1 MTVKSVQDTKV
12 MKYILWFDELDKSSI
27 NLAGGKGANLGE
39 MVAIKLPIPG
49 GFVVTTAAFEHF
61 IKMNRLDSKINE
73 LVRACKVD
81 DIEKLNET
89 SKRIKR
95 RIMEADC
102 PLSVKQEITR
112 AYKEMSYSRDIR
124 IPAILGLI
132 SAGREMAIVAVRSSA
147 TTEDLATA
155 SFAGQQASFLN
166 VKGVKY
172 LLDAIKRCW
181 ASLYESRAIFYRA
194 KKGFK
199 SSSIAVIIQ
208 RMINADKAGVTF
220 TVHPSTGENV
230 IVHEACWG
238 LGESLVL
245 GKITPDRYIISKEDG
260 KIIKKEIGMK
270 ETMHIRDIGTERTVE
285 IRVPEEKR
293 NMQILSERELAGL
306 TKYAIAIEEHYGT
319 PQDIEWAVRGSKIYI
334 LQTRPVTTVPKKKI
348 VAKKDVG
355 KIKEEIFLKGIA
367 ASPGIASGPVK
378 IISSTEDAGKIVKGD
393 VLVAEM
399 TSPDLVPTMSKCV
412 AIVTEKGGTTS
423 HAAIVS
429 REMGIP
435 CIVGTKDATQKL
447 KDGSI
452 VTVDGTSGVIYKGK
466 VELGAEAEARVA
478 EVGEDKEYVTVKPSE
493 KEKVEEI
500 EKLEEME
507 RELEDHIETMEEEIK
522 KPLEKPKTK
531 QKQKTKTKVYMN
543 LGVPEKIDEYKQLPF
558 EGIGLMRIEFIIAG
572 LGTHPNALIDA
583 GLEQKY
589 MDAIAAGIEKVAAA
603 ISPRPVV
610 VRFSDLKTNEYRN
623 LKGGEKYEP
632 QEANP
637 MMGWRGASRY
647 VTPEFEEAFRLEC
660 RAVKKV
666 RGCYKNVWVMVPFV
680 RTTDELKKCLKI
692 MEEEGLKRGV
702 DELKIWIMVEIPSVI
717 FLAAEF
723 AKLCDGLSIGSND
736 LTQFIL
742 GVDRDSEILGNLG
755 YFNEQ
760 NKAVKI
766 AIKQLIRD
774 TQGSGCTVSICGQAP
789 SVYPEFTKFLIKEGI
804 DSISVNPDAVEKTRE
819 LVRKFTSP

>member
-1 MTVKSVQDTKV
+1 MIVKSAQDSKV

-81 DIEKLNET
+81 DTEKLNET

-112 AYKEMSYSRDIR
+112 AYNELSVSRDIK

-194 KKGFK
+194 KKGFEH
-199 SSSIAVIIQ
+199 SSIAVIIQ
-208 RMINADKAGVTF
+208 RMINAEKAGVTF

-230 IVHEACWG
+230 VVHEACWG

-245 GKITPDRYIISKEDG
+245 GKITPDRYIISKGDNALVE
-260 KIIKKEIGMK
+260 KEIGLK
-270 ETMHIRDIGTERTVE
+270 ETMHIRDIGTERTIE

-293 NMQILSERELAGL
+293 SAQVLTDRELAGL
-306 TKYAIAIEEHYGT
+306 TKYAITLEEHYNA
-319 PQDIEWAVRGSKIYI
+319 PQDIEWAIKGSRIYI
-334 LQTRPVTTVPKKKI
+334 LQTRPVTTVPKKEVMGKKKI
-348 VAKKDVG
+348 AG

-367 ASPGIASGPVK
+367 ASPGVVSGPVK
-378 IISSTEDAGKIVKGD
+378 IIGSTKDAGKIVKGD

-435 CIVGTKDATQKL
+435 CIVGTKDATQKM

-452 VTVDGTSGVIYKGK
+452 VTVDGTNGVI
-466 VELGAEAEARVA
+466 
-478 EVGEDKEYVTVKPSE
+478 
-493 KEKVEEI
+493 
-500 EKLEEME
+500 
-507 RELEDHIETMEEEIK
+507 
-522 KPLEKPKTK
+522 
-531 QKQKTKTKVYMN
+531 
-543 LGVPEKIDEYKQLPF
+543 
-558 EGIGLMRIEFIIAG
+558 
-572 LGTHPNALIDA
+572 
-583 GLEQKY
+583 
-589 MDAIAAGIEKVAAA
+589 
-603 ISPRPVV
+603 
-610 VRFSDLKTNEYRN
+610 
-623 LKGGEKYEP
+623 
-632 QEANP
+632 
-637 MMGWRGASRY
+637 
-647 VTPEFEEAFRLEC
+647 
-660 RAVKKV
+660 
-666 RGCYKNVWVMVPFV
+666 
-680 RTTDELKKCLKI
+680 
-692 MEEEGLKRGV
+692 
-702 DELKIWIMVEIPSVI
+702 
-717 FLAAEF
+717 
-723 AKLCDGLSIGSND
+723 
-736 LTQFIL
+736 
-742 GVDRDSEILGNLG
+742 
-755 YFNEQ
+755 
-760 NKAVKI
+760 
-766 AIKQLIRD
+766 
-774 TQGSGCTVSICGQAP
+774 
-789 SVYPEFTKFLIKEGI
+789 
-804 DSISVNPDAVEKTRE
+804 
-819 LVRKFTSP
+819 